1 MERKKLLSLSFFGIV
16 MLSMISCSQND
27 VEQTLETSSEKVS
40 IEATPLSHVL
50 SIDSIKSIALSLP
63 NTFGNVQTK
72 NVEKTI
78 KEVLP
83 LSHFIQNA
91 PQTKSTEE
99 TIDCIYVVNYEAN
112 NGFSI
117 LSRDTRVPTVLGYSD
132 NGNIVPGDIHDGLA
146 YVLDII
152 PGYVSQKMD
161 EYNQRIDSLN
171 QHLSSFLI
179 QTKAFGDCQYDS
191 LALDKELEDLED
203 SNNKILETF
212 YYYEGDWTTVTQ
224 YGPLY
229 NGIDWHQGYPFYNS
243 IDGKDG
249 CDHCL
254 VGCVAVAV
262 AHILAYNQYPT
273 SFTAKGVSYST
284 SWFFISEAASS
295 SLLKGIADAVDT
307 DFGCGSPIDKGSASS
322 ISNAK
327 SALESIF
334 GYQCDG
340 IVSYSWGD
348 VCTDLRNGQ
357 IVFIDAG
364 DVNDGNTRHSWIIDG
379 AYSRSRLRHEVATIY
394 NRSDNSIVGT
404 QCIDET
410 NAIQMLVHCRW
421 GEPYCQGN
429 GYFESGLFTPAK
441 PIISDG
447 NSIDSE
453 RIYNQSQKIIKNV
466 RK

>member
-40 IEATPLSHVL
+40 IEATLLSHVL

-63 NTFGNVQTK
+63 NVFGNVQTK

-161 EYNQRIDSLN
+161 EYNQRMDSLN

-273 SFTAKGVSYST
+273 SFTAKGVSYTVDWSSMTKYTSST
-284 SWFFISEAASS
+284 FVR
-295 SLLKGIADAVDT
+295 GVADAVDT
-307 DFGCGSPIDKGSASS
+307 DYGCNGSGST
-322 ISNAK
+322 ISKAENT
-327 SALESIF
+327 LENIF
-334 GYQCDG
+334 GYQTDG
-340 IVSYSWGD
+340 ETSYNWSDIYTD
-348 VCTDLRNGQ
+348 VRNGQ
-357 IVFIDAG
+357 IVY
-364 DVNDGNTRHSWIIDG
+364 TRGEDSSEGGHAWVIDG
-379 AYSRSRLRHEVATIY
+379 IFSRKRFRHEVATIY

-404 QCIDET
+404 QCIGESDYT
-410 NAIQMLVHCRW
+410 QNLVHCRW
-421 GEPYCQGN
+421 GWSNCQGN
-429 GYFESGLFTPAK
+429 GYFETGLFNVTTPV
-441 PIISDG
+441 ISDG
-447 NSIDSE
+447 VSTSSSYY
-453 RIYNQSQKIIKNV
+453 YNQSQKIIKNV
-466 RK
+466 HK

>member
-152 PGYVSQKMD
+152 PGYVSQK
-161 EYNQRIDSLN
+161 
-171 QHLSSFLI
+171 
-179 QTKAFGDCQYDS
+179 
-191 LALDKELEDLED
+191 
-203 SNNKILETF
+203 
-212 YYYEGDWTTVTQ
+212 
-224 YGPLY
+224 
-229 NGIDWHQGYPFYNS
+229 NG
-243 IDGKDG
+243 
-249 CDHCL
+249 
-254 VGCVAVAV
+254 
-262 AHILAYNQYPT
+262 
-273 SFTAKGVSYST
+273 
-284 SWFFISEAASS
+284 
-295 SLLKGIADAVDT
+295 
-307 DFGCGSPIDKGSASS
+307 
-322 ISNAK
+322 
-327 SALESIF
+327 
-334 GYQCDG
+334 
-340 IVSYSWGD
+340 
-348 VCTDLRNGQ
+348 
-357 IVFIDAG
+357 
-364 DVNDGNTRHSWIIDG
+364 
-379 AYSRSRLRHEVATIY
+379 
-394 NRSDNSIVGT
+394 
-404 QCIDET
+404 
-410 NAIQMLVHCRW
+410 
-421 GEPYCQGN
+421 
-429 GYFESGLFTPAK
+429 
-441 PIISDG
+441 
-447 NSIDSE
+447 
-453 RIYNQSQKIIKNV
+453 
-466 RK
+466 